1 VLQIFNLELR
11 AKMKSYN
18 MPAPV
23 TFWRWISPN
32 SIALVT
38 AGSVFH
44 WSIEGDSAPLKI
56 FDRNPAITEGNQ
68 VINYQVSNDNKWCL
82 LCGICAGG
90 APGIINGN
98 MQLFS
103 IEKNVS
109 QMLQGH
115 AGVFS
120 VIKVPGRDEP
130 AQVLIFEDKKP
141 DQPAKLFVMEV
152 GRDKTAP
159 GGVFRVTPQLI
170 PSAADAPNDFP
181 VTMNASK
188 AHDMVY
194 MISKMGYLFLFDI
207 FTGKP
212 LYRAR
217 ITMDTI
223 FASTEHSSSG
233 GILGITRKGQVL
245 HVTLNEATLVP
256 YIVTQLRDQQLAIE
270 IASRLNL
277 SGADDLYVAQ
287 FNSLVL
293 AGDVQGAARVAADSP
308 RGILRT
314 PATIARFQQ
323 IPPVPG
329 QPQPVF
335 QYFSVLLEKGKLNHL
350 ESVELSKPVIQQ
362 GRGQML
368 EKWINEDKLEMSEEL
383 GDLVMSVDLN
393 MALTVY
399 LRANKPEKVINCYM
413 QRGEFDKIV
422 PYALKVNYRVD
433 YGYMLQQLVRSN
445 PPGALEFAKKLASN
459 ETGVQLIDTHS
470 VLEIFMSVSLLREAT
485 AFLLEA
491 LKGNR
496 KEEGF
501 LQTKLLEIN
510 FLGGMPQVADAILG
524 NEMFSHYDK
533 AYIGKLCEQC
543 GLPQR
548 ALEHYTDVADI
559 KRVLQH
565 STANLNPE
573 FIVAFF
579 GSVSRESSLEIL
591 KELLSRNIRQNLPIV
606 VQVAIKYAEPLGP
619 DALIKLF
626 EDFKSYE
633 GLFHFLGAV
642 VNFSQVPLVHFKY
655 IEAAARMQQFK
666 EVERVCR
673 DSTVYEPEAV
683 KKFLMDAKLPDPRPL
698 IHVCD
703 RFDFV
708 DELTAYLYSSNLL
721 KYIEV
726 YVQKVSPQKTPM
738 VVGKLLDL
746 ECSEEFIRNLINSVG
761 QICPVAELVEQ
772 VMIHDADDD
781 DEMNHYVC
789 IDGR

>member
-1 VLQIFNLELR
+1 
-11 AKMKSYN
+11 
-18 MPAPV
+18 
-23 TFWRWISPN
+23 
-32 SIALVT
+32 
-38 AGSVFH
+38 
-44 WSIEGDSAPLKI
+44 
-56 FDRNPAITEGNQ
+56 
-68 VINYQVSNDNKWCL
+68 
-82 LCGICAGG
+82 
-90 APGIINGN
+90 
-98 MQLFS
+98 
-103 IEKNVS
+103 
-109 QMLQGH
+109 
-115 AGVFS
+115 
-120 VIKVPGRDEP
+120 
-130 AQVLIFEDKKP
+130 
-141 DQPAKLFVMEV
+141 V

-170 PSAADAPNDFP
+170 PSAVDAPNDFP

-683 KKFLMDAKLPDPRPL
+683 KKFLMDAKLPDPVR
-698 IHVCD
+698 
-703 RFDFV
+703 
-708 DELTAYLYSSNLL
+708 
-721 KYIEV
+721 
-726 YVQKVSPQKTPM
+726 
-738 VVGKLLDL
+738 
-746 ECSEEFIRNLINSVG
+746 
-761 QICPVAELVEQ
+761 
-772 VMIHDADDD
+772 
-781 DEMNHYVC
+781 
-789 IDGR
+789 